1 MIYAPISAV
10 GVLMVFSAS
19 YFTAAGLLVCVP
31 MDEHRDFINDTRFD
45 YYKEDYAI
53 ITVKRLTENSQ
64 FSKTLSLRVF
74 LRKLR
79 VFLKKLRLFLR

>member
-31 MDEHRDFINDTRFD
+31 MDEHRDFINDTSFD
-45 YYKEDYAI
+45 KEAVGLHSSDNFSL
-53 ITVKRLTENSQ
+53 ITFNML
-64 FSKTLSLRVF
+64 
-74 LRKLR
+74 
-79 VFLKKLRLFLR
+79 

>member
-53 ITVKRLTENSQ
+53 ITVNPIIYIRDDFLGRVKLANPFQSVNKRRHQ
-64 FSKTLSLRVF
+64 
-74 LRKLR
+74 KL
-79 VFLKKLRLFLR
+79 K